1 MEHLEKKGWR
11 VDTIGQTP
19 LNDLNDIKEDLI
31 YLVFG
36 IEPPK
41 HTCVTEMF
49 KWHVLLKD
57 NDNCQNVV
65 QNYLGNGWNLVDKY
79 DEKVELIK
87 GQGNQT
93 GAIEK

>member
-41 HTCVTEMF
+41 HTCVTEMACIA
-49 KWHVLLKD
+49 KR
-57 NDNCQNVV
+57 
-65 QNYLGNGWNLVDKY
+65 
-79 DEKVELIK
+79 
-87 GQGNQT
+87 
-93 GAIEK
+93 